1 MEPTLHIAGLFMTKC
16 LLVIFTIS
24 CTQGLAVKFSVTS
37 PLLYFADG
45 RDLRAVDLDSGVIWT
60 VSNVGR
66 YGNRIPPPIG
76 CDWEVPLSNYQFR
89 DGVSNVYRIPYLK
102 NAAQEME

>member
-1 MEPTLHIAGLFMTKC
+1 M
-16 LLVIFTIS
+16 
-24 CTQGLAVKFSVTS
+24 AVTFSATTS

-60 VSNVGR
+60 VSSVGR

-76 CDWEVPLSNYQFR
+76 CHWEVPLSNYQFR
-89 DGVSNVYRIPYLK
+89 KGWSK
-102 NAAQEME
+102 NQCQKNHIMAVH

>member
-1 MEPTLHIAGLFMTKC
+1 MA
-16 LLVIFTIS
+16 VIFSAT
-24 CTQGLAVKFSVTS
+24 TA

-60 VSNVGR
+60 VSSVGR

-76 CDWEVPLSNYQFR
+76 CHWEVPLSNYQFR
-89 DGVSNVYRIPYLK
+89 KGWSK
-102 NAAQEME
+102 NQCQKNHIMAVH